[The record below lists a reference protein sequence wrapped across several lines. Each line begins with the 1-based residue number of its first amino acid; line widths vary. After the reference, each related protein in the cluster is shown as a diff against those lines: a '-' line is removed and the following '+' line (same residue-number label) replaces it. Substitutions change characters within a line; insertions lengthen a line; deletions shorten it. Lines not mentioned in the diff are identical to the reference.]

1 MQSLVGCV
9 QERLASTFS
18 NMFYKARS
26 CEVDSLLG
34 PWYQDLVE
42 VLHPVWGLFVSKF

>member
-1 MQSLVGCV
+1 MQVLVGCV

-18 NMFYKARS
+18 NMFYKVRS

-34 PWYQDLVE
+34 PGIKIL
-42 VLHPVWGLFVSKF
+42 